1 MNYPGASCE
10 VVWLKQR
17 KLLTVPRL
25 TFILSSLIAN
35 ISRYRFF
42 VAFLANG
49 IYEESFWPEFAALEQ
64 LFTKGTLW
72 NISRAVMLSTIHAI
86 FVGL

>member
-1 MNYPGASCE
+1 LGLENCLINQQIQQIFYNTSQLMNYPGASCE

-49 IYEESFWPEFAALEQ
+49 IYEESF
-64 LFTKGTLW
+64 
-72 NISRAVMLSTIHAI
+72 
-86 FVGL
+86 